1 MSIGVN
7 LIAELC
13 KRAATVLEDDFDIE
27 IVEAHH
33 NQKLDAPS
41 GTANMLADAV
51 MEGCNNKKSWYTT
64 VTSAARNAKRMKSV
78 CTPFAAVPLWA
89 NIRSSL
95 PAETK

>member
-1 MSIGVN
+1 
-7 LIAELC
+7 
-13 KRAATVLEDDFDIE
+13 
-27 IVEAHH
+27 
-33 NQKLDAPS
+33 
-41 GTANMLADAV
+41 MLADAV

-95 PAETK
+95 PAETEIITVSHSARSREIFAVGALNAALFMVGKPSGIYNMGDLIGKC